1 MSHNTNALMRLVT
14 PYMDPRTLAR
24 VAATSRNARAM
35 ASPRQKEFALIR
47 RLVRRRAAIKKHF
60 ENRRPATATRRGSK
74 GRIASPLYTNRMEA
88 IRRAQRPN
96 AAQAMK
102 LRRIRQA
109 AARAYLNYQQAGTN
123 AAWNRF
129 VRIHYKS
136 GGGNIT
142 RTEARNAARVT
153 ARRMFN

>member
-1 MSHNTNALMRLVT
+1 MSHNNNALTRLVT

-24 VAATSRNARAM
+24 FAATSRNARAM

-47 RLVRRRAAIKKHF
+47 RLVRRRAAIVKHARSPTTG
-60 ENRRPATATRRGSK
+60 RRTRIS
-74 GRIASPLYTNRMEA
+74 SPLYANRMEA

-96 AAQAMK
+96 AARAMK

-123 AAWNRF
+123 NANNAWNRF
-129 VRIHYKS
+129 VRIHIKS
-136 GGGNIT
+136 GGQPNIN
-142 RTEARNAARVT
+142 RAA
-153 ARRMFN
+153 ARRMYN